1 MAKKKTAKTDAATWC
16 VWIGPGIRGV
26 IQYGQVFPVPR
37 EDAKGVLPE
46 KIAALWDEGANALL
60 EGPDELPAAR
70 IAAKT
75 EGSALWK
82 LARKL
87 AEKAA
92 RK

>member
-1 MAKKKTAKTDAATWC
+1 MAKKRTANRTDATWC

-26 IQYGQVFPVPR
+26 ISYGQVFPVAR
-37 EDAKGVLPE
+37 EAAKDVLPE
-46 KIAALWDEGANALL
+46 KIAALWDEGAGALL
-60 EGPDELPAAR
+60 VGPAELPAAL
-70 IAAKT
+70 IAAKK

-82 LARKL
+82 LAKKL